1 MTTYSNFLTIS
12 LLFLLALTSS
22 AQTNSENRSVR
33 GYATVDK
40 TAPSISLHWD
50 ASATNVTAYNIYRR
64 TLGATSWGAVLVN
77 LGPADSTYTDA
88 DVTTTGVYE
97 YSIEKVTDVIDPFR
111 SGGAKVRGYSYIAAS
126 IEKPATH
133 SRGVFL
139 VLIAKNI
146 KDSLATSIDIL
157 KQDLIADGWEVY
169 SEVVDPMAGVQDVKA
184 LIDAKKNNM
193 GCDAVFLLGH
203 IPVPY
208 SGLYCA
214 EGSYKSPPDGHDSA
228 DALSHCGAW
237 PADVYYGVIDGAWTD
252 TDSTTLAFR
261 SENNNLIGD
270 GKFDNVRIPGTV
282 DIRVGRADFSR
293 MPLFDGSEIV
303 LTKQY
308 LDKVHTYK
316 TGSTPTVKKGVIEN
330 NFAAFD
336 EGFSSAALRDFTAI
350 CGKDA
355 IVEDDVLEASETTD
369 YLLSYSCGEGSFTN
383 CNGFGTSADFKTK
396 NAGAFLHVFGSYF
409 GDWDIENNLM
419 RASLC
424 SKKMGLAALWSGR
437 PKWVTHTLA
446 LGETYGDIAL
456 RTQNNWQD
464 YDANFY
470 QNGTHSTLLGDP
482 SLRHDMMLPAENIS
496 LVANFDRSITN
507 IEWNASSEADIDGY
521 YIYRSH
527 KGHGGF
533 IPLNAIP
540 ITALTYI
547 DSMPFDGT
555 NFYMVRTAKVT
566 ATGSGN
572 YENLSLGIVGEIN
585 AMQGEMANVP
595 HIANIHL
602 RVYPTVTTSALTI
615 EKSTIQFAEYS
626 IINTLGANVMQGNVS
641 GHKQNI
647 NVSELQQGIY
657 YITISGNTSTFIKH

>member
-1 MTTYSNFLTIS
+1 MNTYSNFLTIS
-12 LLFLLALTSS
+12 LLFLLALTAS
-22 AQTNSENRSVR
+22 AQTTSENRSVR

-50 ASATNVTAYNIYRR
+50 ASATNVSTYSIYRR
-64 TLGATSWGAVLVN
+64 SLGAISWGAVLVT
-77 LGPADSTYTDA
+77 LSPTDSAYTDA
-88 DVTTTGVYE
+88 DVTTSEVYE
-97 YSIEKVTDVIDPFR
+97 YSIEKMTDVTDPFR

-126 IEKPATH
+126 IEKPAIH
-133 SRGVFL
+133 NRGVFL

-146 KDSLATSIDIL
+146 KDSLSTEVDIL
-157 KQDLIADGWEVY
+157 LGDLIGDGWEVHA
-169 SEVVDPMAGVQDVKA
+169 EIVDPMAGVQDVKA
-184 LIDAKKNNM
+184 LIDARERDI

-214 EGSYKSPPDGHDSA
+214 EGSYETPPDGHAASDPKP
-228 DALSHCGAW
+228 HCGAW
-237 PADVYYGVIDGAWTD
+237 PADVYYGVTTGSWIDI
-252 TDSTTLAFR
+252 DSTTLAFR
-261 SENNNLIGD
+261 PENDNLIGD

-293 MPLFDGSEIV
+293 MPLFDLSEIG

-355 IVEDDVLEASETTD
+355 IVEDDVLEASEAAD
-369 YLLSYSCGEGSFTN
+369 YLLSYSCGAGSFTN

-396 NAGAFLHVFGSYF
+396 NAGAFLHIFGSYF

-446 LGETYGDIAL
+446 LGETYGDVAL

-482 SLRHDMMLPAENIS
+482 SLRHDMMSPAENIS
-496 LVANFDRSITN
+496 LVANPDRSLTN
-507 IEWNASSEADIDGY
+507 LGWTASSEADIDGY

-527 KGHGGF
+527 KENGGF
-533 IPLNAIP
+533 IPLNAAP
-540 ITALTYI
+540 ITELTYI
-547 DSMPFDGT
+547 DSMPFNGT
-555 NFYMVRTAKVT
+555 NFYMVRAAKVT

-585 AMQGEMANVP
+585 AMQGQMANVP
-595 HIANIHL
+595 RIANIHL

-615 EKSTIQFAEYS
+615 EKSTLQLADYTV
-626 IINTLGANVMQGNVS
+626 INTLGTNVMQGNVS
-641 GHKQNI
+641 GYKQNI

-657 YITISGNTSTFIKH
+657 YITISGNTSTFIKY

>member
-1 MTTYSNFLTIS
+1 
-12 LLFLLALTSS
+12 
-22 AQTNSENRSVR
+22 
-33 GYATVDK
+33 
-40 TAPSISLHWD
+40 
-50 ASATNVTAYNIYRR
+50 
-64 TLGATSWGAVLVN
+64 
-77 LGPADSTYTDA
+77 
-88 DVTTTGVYE
+88 
-97 YSIEKVTDVIDPFR
+97 
-111 SGGAKVRGYSYIAAS
+111 
-126 IEKPATH
+126 
-133 SRGVFL
+133 
-139 VLIAKNI
+139 
-146 KDSLATSIDIL
+146 
-157 KQDLIADGWEVY
+157 
-169 SEVVDPMAGVQDVKA
+169 
-184 LIDAKKNNM
+184 
-193 GCDAVFLLGH
+193 
-203 IPVPY
+203 
-208 SGLYCA
+208 
-214 EGSYKSPPDGHDSA
+214 
-228 DALSHCGAW
+228 
-237 PADVYYGVIDGAWTD
+237 
-252 TDSTTLAFR
+252 
-261 SENNNLIGD
+261 
-270 GKFDNVRIPGTV
+270 
-282 DIRVGRADFSR
+282 
-293 MPLFDGSEIV
+293 
-303 LTKQY
+303 
-308 LDKVHTYK
+308 
-316 TGSTPTVKKGVIEN
+316 
-330 NFAAFD
+330 
-336 EGFSSAALRDFTAI
+336 
-350 CGKDA
+350 
-355 IVEDDVLEASETTD
+355 
-369 YLLSYSCGEGSFTN
+369 
-383 CNGFGTSADFKTK
+383 
-396 NAGAFLHVFGSYF
+396 
-409 GDWDIENNLM
+409 M

-507 IEWNASSEADIDGY
+507 IEWNASSETDIDGY

-615 EKSTIQFAEYS
+615 EKSTTQFAEYS